1 VFTVVL
7 PSNIAIDTNEKFS
20 VDEFIKPN
28 TIQSIKE
35 DILKHRKDKS
45 RLLLVDNDVTTLLLV
60 SALLTD
66 LYNVD
71 TAKNGNEAVNLAQ
84 QNQYN
89 LILMDI
95 NLGKDDNGITVAKKI
110 KEIEGFKDV
119 PIIALTAYAMIGDKE
134 MFIKAGCAGYISKPF
149 VKNQLLD
156 TIKSFLK

>member
-1 VFTVVL
+1 
-7 PSNIAIDTNEKFS
+7 
-20 VDEFIKPN
+20 
-28 TIQSIKE
+28 
-35 DILKHRKDKS
+35 
-45 RLLLVDNDVTTLLLV
+45 VTAFLN
-60 SALLTD
+60 D

-71 TAKNGNEAVNLAQ
+71 SAKNGNEAVNLAQ

-134 MFIKAGCAGYISKPF
+134 KFIKAGCAGYISKPF